1 MNIVIKEASIE
12 DINNGLLEVYIEGY
26 RYHQNGRPDIFINI
40 SDDALKEDLIK
51 GFEKF
56 KYLIAIESEKVVGY
70 LAYKIKEKRSKKLY
84 VDQIIV
90 SEVNRR
96 KGIGKKLMN
105 FVEQIADK
113 EDCNRIELDCW
124 TFNQNAINMYE
135 YIGFDRQRIMYEK
148 KIK

>member
-26 RYHQNGRPDIFINI
+26 RYHQNGRPDIFINV
-40 SDDALKEDLIK
+40 SNDTLKEDLIK
-51 GFEKF
+51 GFEEF
-56 KYLIAIESEKVVGY
+56 KYLIAIENEKVVGY
-70 LAYKIKEKRSKKLY
+70 LAYKIKEKHSKKLH

-113 EDCNRIELDCW
+113 EDCDRIELDCW

>member
-26 RYHQNGRPDIFINI
+26 RYHQNGRPDIFINV
-40 SDDALKEDLIK
+40 SNDTLKEDLIK
-51 GFEKF
+51 GFEEF
-56 KYLIAIESEKVVGY
+56 KYLIAIENEKVVGY
-70 LAYKIKEKRSKKLY
+70 LAYKIKEKHSKKLH

-105 FVEQIADK
+105 FVEQIANK
-113 EDCNRIELDCW
+113 EDCDRIELDCW

-135 YIGFDRQRIMYEK
+135 YIGFDRQRITYEK
-148 KIK
+148 KMK

>member
-26 RYHQNGRPDIFINI
+26 RYHQNGRPDIFINV
-40 SDDALKEDLIK
+40 SNDTLKEDLIK
-51 GFEKF
+51 GFEEF
-56 KYLIAIESEKVVGY
+56 KYLIAIENEKVVGY
-70 LAYKIKEKRSKKLY
+70 LAYKIKEKHSKKLH

-105 FVEQIADK
+105 FVEQIANK
-113 EDCNRIELDCW
+113 EDCDRIELDCW